1 MTNVSKPFSLEIA
14 FNMSNY
20 SIYAIPAFVVLALFP
35 HAYATR
41 IIKNANNQQWN
52 NANPRSA
59 ALKESAKKS
68 LPASIYARYERAEA
82 AHANSMENLPLLI
95 GAIILGNM
103 AKLSVSLLNT
113 VAGAYLA
120 LRIAYTYAY
129 INTETVP
136 NSFIRSAL
144 WATSLGSLLYLII
157 RAGNEL
163 A

>member
-1 MTNVSKPFSLEIA
+1 MPEFA
-14 FNMSNY
+14 FNMANY

-41 IIKNANNQQWN
+41 IIKNANNKKWD

-59 ALKESAKKS
+59 ALKENAKKS
-68 LPASIYARYERAEA
+68 VPASIYARYERAEG

-103 AKLSVSLLNT
+103 AKLPVSTLNT
-113 VAGAYLA
+113 VAGGYLA
-120 LRIAYTYAY
+120 LRVAYTYAY
-129 INTETVP
+129 INTETIP
-136 NSFIRSAL
+136 YSGIRTAL
-144 WATSLGSLLYLII
+144 WGTSLGSLLYLII
-157 RAGNEL
+157 RAGNKL